1 MSDATPSYTTIPILG
16 GNVREVQGLLPD
28 EGTLQQATQALL
40 TGGFDR
46 GDLSLPDPD
55 RTPEQPTQ
63 MQNTG
68 SVVGEQDA
76 PQMRTA
82 LSSTAGVAAALVG
95 GAVAS
100 VATGGAML
108 PVAAGAVASALGA
121 GGLTHLGFQGAAD
134 RREAGNDAK
143 GASGKLILAAVVR
156 DAERERAA
164 TEILQK
170 AGATEVR
177 TVERSAS

>member
-1 MSDATPSYTTIPILG
+1 MSDATPSHTTIPILG
-16 GNVREVQGLLPD
+16 GPVREVHGLLPD

-46 GDLSLPDPD
+46 GDLSLPDPELAA
-55 RTPEQPTQ
+55 TEAIQTQ
-63 MQNTG
+63 STG
-68 SVVGEQDA
+68 SVVDEHDA
-76 PQMRTA
+76 RQVRTT
-82 LSSTAGVAAALVG
+82 LNSTVGVAAALVG

-121 GGLTHLGFQGAAD
+121 GGLTQLGVQGAAN
-134 RREAGNDAK
+134 RREAGHDAK
-143 GASGKLILAAVVR
+143 GARGQLVLAAVVR